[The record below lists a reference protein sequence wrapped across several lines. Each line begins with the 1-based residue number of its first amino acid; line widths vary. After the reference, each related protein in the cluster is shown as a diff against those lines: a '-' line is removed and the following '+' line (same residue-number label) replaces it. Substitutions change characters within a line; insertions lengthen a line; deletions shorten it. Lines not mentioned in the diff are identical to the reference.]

1 MAAIESHQ
9 LAEFIPFNDMAERLL
24 QQLALKA
31 CEKRFSAGETIL
43 RKKRDSPWINFLLSG
58 EIEVR
63 TSFFERTK
71 ITHRD
76 GQARLPL
83 EDLTTNEA
91 QVTAIGECRIVR
103 IALQDI
109 ELARQQSA
117 ACAFQANSLDHHEVA
132 DHCVV
137 EDGTLQADWLS
148 EFLHSP
154 LVNHVSARDIQQLLA
169 CIEDIDYQAGDEIVR
184 NGQHGDFFYIV
195 KSGLAIVHTDPL
207 GPYKGK
213 EFSLMPGGYFGE
225 EALVGDTIRN
235 ARVTMETAGTLGRLD
250 PEPFNRFI
258 RDALV
263 VRTSSA
269 SIDGIIDKSS
279 TTDMIIDVRLYPEY
293 RQNHRQHSTNVPL
306 AMLRERLDQLDPAK
320 NYYIT
325 PDGGPRSEL
334 ATFLMRQAGFN
345 TVLIEEREPVTA

>member
-1 MAAIESHQ
+1 MVSIEPRH
-9 LAEFIPFNDMAERLL
+9 LADFIPFNELEERLL

-31 CEKRFSAGETIL
+31 CEKRFIPGETIL
-43 RKKRDSPWINFLLSG
+43 RKKRDSPWVNYLLSG

-63 TSFFERTK
+63 TSFFERRN
-71 ITHRD
+71 ITHHDKR
-76 GQARLPL
+76 ARLPL
-83 EDLTTNEA
+83 EELTSNEA
-91 QVTAIGECRIVR
+91 QVTAVEGCRVVR
-103 IALQDI
+103 IALEDI
-109 ELARQQSA
+109 EQARQQNA
-117 ACAFQANSLDHHEVA
+117 ACAFQSQSLDHDEVA

-137 EDGTLQADWLS
+137 EDSTLEADWLS

-169 CIEDIDYQAGDEIVR
+169 CIEDIEYQAGDEIVR
-184 NGQHGDFFYIV
+184 NGQHADFFYIV
-195 KSGLAIVHTDPL
+195 KSGLAIVHTDPQ

-235 ARVTMETAGTLGRLD
+235 ARVTMETAGTLGRLE

-269 SIDGIIDKSS
+269 SINGIIDNSGN
-279 TTDMIIDVRLYPEY
+279 TDMIIDVRLYPEY
-293 RQNHRQHSTNVPL
+293 RQNHRQYSTNVPL
-306 AMLRERLDQLDPAK
+306 AMLRERLEQLDPSK

-325 PDGGPRSEL
+325 PEGGPRSEL

-345 TVLIEEREPVTA
+345 TVLLEESESVTA